1 MYTCR
6 AENSGG
12 SSESSADV
20 VIRRKELSP
29 VFLKRLRGVAVEVGQ
44 PLLLEVEVG
53 GIPAPEVNIILII
66 FPPYEHIT
74 RRQCD
79 QILQNFAT
87 LAKF

>member
-1 MYTCR
+1 M
-6 AENSGG
+6 
-12 SSESSADV
+12 
-20 VIRRKELSP
+20 
-29 VFLKRLRGVAVEVGQ
+29 AVEVGQ

-79 QILQNFAT
+79 QIWRNFAT